1 MKFFSDR
8 FQLQL
13 QVRTDLIGGF
23 LKMTK
28 QLFLLLAITW
38 QCLLICVAFNFY
50 FIKSGLLSNHLL
62 LSVSF
67 FIFRMCCILTYFP
80 NKINASI
87 SLEVTK
93 WKICCNNWTWKSA
106 DWLIDWQKV
115 VFFSFVLSVSQISS
129 FLATFY
135 YVRSAICQVKYL
147 LSVQKDLREKNNRL
161 K

>member
-8 FQLQL
+8 FQLQLQL

-28 QLFLLLAITW
+28 QLLLLLAITW

-67 FIFRMCCILTYFP
+67 FKCVASWHIFQIKLMLRFLLKWQSGKFVATIGP
-80 NKINASI
+80 E
-87 SLEVTK
+87 SLQ
-93 WKICCNNWTWKSA
+93 I
-106 DWLIDWQKV
+106 DWLIGKRS
-115 VFFSFVLSVSQISS
+115 FFSLLYSLSVK
-129 FLATFY
+129 FLLFLQPFTM
-135 YVRSAICQVKYL
+135 YVQRYVKSNICYL
-147 LSVQKDLREKNNRL
+147 FKKIWEK